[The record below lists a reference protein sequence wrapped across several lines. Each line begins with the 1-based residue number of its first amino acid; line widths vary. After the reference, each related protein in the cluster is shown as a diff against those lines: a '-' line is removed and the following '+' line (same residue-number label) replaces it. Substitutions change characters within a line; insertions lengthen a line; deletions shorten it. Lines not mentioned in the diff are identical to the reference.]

1 MTIAAGSRIL
11 GEASPVFAFGW
22 ERGRAKKKCAGTLW
36 VVMAV
41 SDDKLASSEHRDQIS
56 VP

>member
-22 ERGRAKKKCAGTLW
+22 ERGRAKKKMCWNALGRHGGL
-36 VVMAV
+36 
-41 SDDKLASSEHRDQIS
+41 
-56 VP
+56 